1 MLTASLKYLSATLL
15 LVAVFLVPE
24 LELRSLLQDKISLLV
39 PKDWKVM
46 PESLKKIKYPGER
59 PPQLVLSDRS
69 GGLSIAINHTSSKVS
84 PKELARYAQV
94 MENSLRNAYPD
105 AVWEGIGNE
114 KINGRQVY
122 YFKVITDAADGK
134 IYNQMFFTDLDSTL
148 LICSFNAIEKRI
160 KDWKPVADSMMHSLR
175 IRGEGER

>member
-1 MLTASLKYLSATLL
+1 MITASIKYVSATLL

-24 LELRSLLQDKISLLV
+24 LESRSFLNDKISFLV

-69 GGLSIAINHTSSKVS
+69 GSVSIAINNTSSKAS
-84 PKELARYAQV
+84 PKELAKYAQV
-94 MENSLRNAYPD
+94 MESSLRNAYPD

-114 KINGRQVY
+114 KIHGRQVY
-122 YFKVITDAADGK
+122 YFKVITENADGK
-134 IYNQMFFTDLDSTL
+134 IFNQMYFTDLDSTL
-148 LICSFNAIEKRI
+148 LVCSFNAIEKRI
-160 KDWKPVADSMMHSLR
+160 KDWKPIADSMMRSLR
-175 IRGEGER
+175 VQ